1 MWIIHKCKG
10 GETLD
15 DIAKIYK
22 IKDTA
27 PYLKLPANKRAADQ
41 HRKHVSFE
49 KGTTFTFLDPKEKF
63 YVVDSPKGKVLLTE
77 KEWKK
82 AQADLKAAMEKVAER
97 VEIRLG
103 MLTMRHDGQTKV
115 NKEFPVVNF
124 FCSTWVGSKGREPT
138 SSRKAA
144 ESAVKALQSA
154 ARSNNFKGFESAVRK
169 AETAVN
175 KYGDE
180 VYAWIEQLIGSGE
193 RWVTGL
199 TITRDVSFVI
209 FSAAAVTVAAP
220 ATLAA
225 TVATASGVGAGTA
238 FMSSGANEVGRA
250 IAGENVTLEGS
261 AKAIGKSMLIGALA
275 GGLGGGLGRWVG
287 GHLAPKLAEKI
298 VAAPVAQK
306 AVMRMVLG
314 TARSPIAAA
323 IVKRAQQRMLGKL
336 TEEVAK
342 KSGAKIAEGT
352 VLVTYNELQKVVAL
366 TMSRFVVR
374 VGVGGTVTLVRKAL
388 LSSGD
393 SGPVV
398 KTVEKKAMTM
408 SGNVD
413 DAKVADAI
421 ARDLMGG
428 AVIYDCY
435 NEIFA
440 ANQSKIE
447 SEIDAEL
454 KKLLEEKA
462 KKYK

>member
-1 MWIIHKCKG
+1 MWITYKCKG

-41 HRKHVSFE
+41 HRKNVSFE

-63 YVVDSPKGKVLLTE
+63 YVVDGPKGKVLLTE

-82 AQADLKAAMEKVAER
+82 AQADLKAAMEKVAHR

-103 MLTMRHDGQTKV
+103 MLTMRHDGQRQV

-154 ARSNNFKGFESAVRK
+154 VRSNNFKGFEAAVRK

-175 KYGDE
+175 KYGEE
-180 VYAWIEQLIGSGE
+180 VHAWIDQLLGSGE

-199 TITRDVSFVI
+199 TVTRDVSFVI

-220 ATLAA
+220 VSVAA
-225 TVATASGVGAGTA
+225 TVATASGVGAGTS
-238 FMSSGANEVGRA
+238 FLSSGANEVGRA

-261 AKAIGKSMLIGALA
+261 VKTIGKNMLIGALA
-275 GGLGGGLGRWVG
+275 GGLAGGLGKWIG
-287 GHLAPKLAEKI
+287 GSVAPKLAEKI

-306 AVMRMVLG
+306 AAMKMVMGSV
-314 TARSPIAAA
+314 RSPIASA
-323 IVKRAQQRMLGKL
+323 ILKRAQDRLTGKL
-336 TEEVAK
+336 MAELAK
-342 KSGAKIAEGT
+342 KTGGKIAEGT
-352 VLVTYNELQKVVAL
+352 VLVSIKELQSTVAL
-366 TMSRFVVR
+366 VMARFVVR

-398 KTVEKKAMTM
+398 KSVEKKAMTM

-428 AVIYDCY
+428 TVIYDCY
-435 NEIFA
+435 NEIFT

-454 KKLLEEKA
+454 KILLEEKA
-462 KKYK
+462 KKQK